1 MELFDDELS
10 LKQIKNLK
18 RKIVSWIWESTP
30 MDAIKIAAL
39 ICGIKIPKK
48 LLEKCASGN
57 QD

>member
-1 MELFDDELS
+1 MELFNDELS

-18 RKIVSWIWESTP
+18 RKIVSWIWEITP
-30 MDAIKIAAL
+30 MDAIKTAL

-48 LLEKCASGN
+48 LLEKYASGN